1 MDTIIPN
8 NPYVGPRSIRSGEAF
23 FGRDR
28 EIRSLSALL
37 VAERIVLLHSPSG
50 AGKSSL
56 IQAGIIPGMKERF
69 DVLPVVRVNLEP
81 PDEVYEVEGLNRYVL
96 STLISLEERRP
107 RKERI
112 PFVELA
118 RLSLDAYLEQNPSPP
133 GSPENSLLIFDQ
145 FEEVLTLSSTDA
157 ALKQDFFEQLGLA
170 LQNRRRWALFAIRE
184 DYMGGLAPYVRAI
197 PNRLNV
203 TFRLGLLGPDAAKVA
218 IQQPARDKAVDFTD
232 GAAQKLVDDLRRIQV
247 QQADGSF
254 TTEEGPHVEPVQLQ
268 VVCYNLWQANAA
280 EDKIIDEGDLQ
291 RVGNVD
297 QALANYY
304 ANAVK
309 NVAENKG
316 EDERVLRQWFDR
328 YLITADGIRSQVLK
342 GSRNTE
348 GLPNIVLRLL
358 ENTHLIR
365 GESRAGKTW
374 YELSHDR
381 LVAPIK
387 QNNQAW
393 FEKNLSL
400 LQRQAVLWNRQGRS
414 EGLLLRGEALDEAE
428 REVGSLVLPP
438 EEQEFLESCRKLR
451 QREQQDKLQKRIML
465 AGLIAAIFFLVLS
478 IMGFIYA
485 NDQASRALQSQDTA
499 VAAAQDALNQQ
510 ATAEFNANRAATA
523 EARAIQNAEKASTAE
538 AQAIENAYAAGTAQ
552 AEAIVSANLAATA
565 QANAESALKRVESV
579 VIYRAQAL
587 VAFSIEKTRSDLP
600 GALLLSVE
608 AFRLLDNY
616 QTRSRLMDLV
626 EISSEQ
632 LSADFSEKAGTYAL
646 KFSPDGRFLATAH
659 QDGSIGI
666 WDVAGRRLLRRL
678 SAGDKGVYD
687 VAFSPDGR
695 FLASADFSNQVILWD
710 MQTFEPAGAP
720 LLAHEDWVYSVVFSP
735 DGSLLASGGADGRII
750 LWDVKTGAIAFEL
763 PRQGDKIFSL
773 AFNPGGKLLASGGR
787 GGEIKLWDV
796 SSQLQIGQTLS
807 EGRSNVNFMAFSPDG
822 KTLATGHEN
831 ANIALWDVELMRKLG
846 KSLKAQTQ
854 RVSSVAFNF
863 DGRILASSSY
873 DNTIVVWDMAS
884 GLPLVTFNSGALNYS
899 VAFSPDGNILA
910 SGGMLDGSSR
920 IFLWDMNPQNWIAIA
935 CEQAGRNLTL
945 AEWEQYFPG
954 EPYRQTCPQWPDG
967 P

>member
-1 MDTIIPN
+1 
-8 NPYVGPRSIRSGEAF
+8 
-23 FGRDR
+23 
-28 EIRSLSALL
+28 
-37 VAERIVLLHSPSG
+37 
-50 AGKSSL
+50 
-56 IQAGIIPGMKERF
+56 
-69 DVLPVVRVNLEP
+69 
-81 PDEVYEVEGLNRYVL
+81 
-96 STLISLEERRP
+96 
-107 RKERI
+107 
-112 PFVELA
+112 
-118 RLSLDAYLEQNPSPP
+118 
-133 GSPENSLLIFDQ
+133 
-145 FEEVLTLSSTDA
+145 
-157 ALKQDFFEQLGLA
+157 
-170 LQNRRRWALFAIRE
+170 
-184 DYMGGLAPYVRAI
+184 
-197 PNRLNV
+197 
-203 TFRLGLLGPDAAKVA
+203 
-218 IQQPARDKAVDFTD
+218 
-232 GAAQKLVDDLRRIQV
+232 
-247 QQADGSF
+247 
-254 TTEEGPHVEPVQLQ
+254 
-268 VVCYNLWQANAA
+268 
-280 EDKIIDEGDLQ
+280 
-291 RVGNVD
+291 
-297 QALANYY
+297 
-304 ANAVK
+304 
-309 NVAENKG
+309 
-316 EDERVLRQWFDR
+316 
-328 YLITADGIRSQVLK
+328 
-342 GSRNTE
+342 
-348 GLPNIVLRLL
+348 
-358 ENTHLIR
+358 
-365 GESRAGKTW
+365 
-374 YELSHDR
+374 
-381 LVAPIK
+381 
-387 QNNQAW
+387 
-393 FEKNLSL
+393 
-400 LQRQAVLWNRQGRS
+400 
-414 EGLLLRGEALDEAE
+414 
-428 REVGSLVLPP
+428 
-438 EEQEFLESCRKLR
+438 
-451 QREQQDKLQKRIML
+451 ML

-538 AQAIENAYAAGTAQ
+538 AQAIENAYAASTAQ

-632 LSADFSEKAGTYAL
+632 LSADFSERAGTYVIE
-646 KFSPDGRFLATAH
+646 FSPDGRFLATAH

-695 FLASADFSNQVILWD
+695 LLASADFSNQVILWD
-710 MQTFEPAGAP
+710 MQTFEPASAP

-796 SSQLQIGQTLS
+796 SSQLQVGPTLS

-884 GLPLVTFNSGALNYS
+884 GLPLVTFNSSALNYS

-935 CEQAGRNLTL
+935 CEQAGRNLTQ

-954 EPYRQTCPQWPDG
+954 EPYRQTCSQWPDG